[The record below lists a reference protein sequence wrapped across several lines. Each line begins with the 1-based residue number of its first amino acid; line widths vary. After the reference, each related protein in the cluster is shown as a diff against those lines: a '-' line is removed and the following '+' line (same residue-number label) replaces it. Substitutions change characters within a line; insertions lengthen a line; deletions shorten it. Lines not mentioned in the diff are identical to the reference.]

1 MAEIDE
7 TALATLERAGI
18 QPRGG
23 FAEWLT
29 QMAERARLQMEQT
42 PVIGEIGNGEDY
54 KYCKATLAA
63 YRKVKKEAEEGRK
76 SITSQLDAAKKAVMS
91 FTSDSIAPIEDGIEA
106 LSKLQREYEDRGR
119 AGKRARLEAWW
130 EESYPLL
137 ALCTGEAAEP
147 LVPFSRVFDPDW
159 VKRVG
164 ELGRDDKAR
173 EAMAE
178 LADGI
183 AAAQSEIEAAGLDP
197 DVRSLA
203 LSRLFDTLD
212 TSGNIA
218 WATEQARRRRDLER
232 VQAAVVPEAAPV
244 EPDPENAAQAAHQA
258 PPGAVPVRR
267 RVTLDVPCAP
277 RADRVLLVWADD
289 DEELAA
295 GIVAVKAAGLHGCVG
310 KVVF

>member
-7 TALATLERAGI
+7 KAIATLERAGI
-18 QPRGG
+18 QPQGS

-29 QMAERARLQMEQT
+29 QMAERARAQMEQT
-42 PVIGEIGNGEDY
+42 PVIGEIRNGEDY

-63 YRKVKKEAEEGRK
+63 YRKVKEEAEDGRK

-91 FTSDSIAPIEDGIEA
+91 FTTDSIAPIVEGIA
-106 LSKLQREYEDRGR
+106 AMSKLQGEYEDKGR
-119 AGKRARLEAWW
+119 AEKRARLEAWW

-137 ALCTGEAAEP
+137 ALCAGEAQEP
-147 LVPFSRVFDPDW
+147 LVPFSRVFDEDW

-164 ELGRDDKAR
+164 EFDKDKKAH
-173 EAMAE
+173 EAMSA

-183 AAAQSEIEAAGLDP
+183 AAAQSEIEAAGLGP

-212 TSGNIA
+212 PCGNIA
-218 WATEQARRRRDLER
+218 WATEQARRQRDLER

-244 EPDPENAAQAAHQA
+244 EPVPSEA
-258 PPGAVPVRR
+258 PQTAPQPPVAGRA
-267 RVTLDVPCAP
+267 RVTLDLP
-277 RADRVLLVWADD
+277 REPPTDRVVCVWAGSLD
-289 DEELAA
+289 ELAA
-295 GIVAVKAAGLHGCVG
+295 AREAMRSAGLHGCVG
-310 KVVF
+310 RVVA

>member
-7 TALATLERAGI
+7 KAIATLERAGI
-18 QPRGG
+18 QPQGS

-29 QMAERARLQMEQT
+29 QMAERARVQIEQT
-42 PVIGEIGNGEDY
+42 PVIGEIRNGEDY

-63 YRKVKKEAEEGRK
+63 YRKVKKEAEDGRK

-91 FTSDSIAPIEDGIEA
+91 FTTDSIAPVVDGIDA
-106 LSKLQREYEDRGR
+106 MSKLQGEYEDKGR
-119 AGKRARLEAWW
+119 AEKRARLEAWW

-137 ALCTGEAAEP
+137 ALCTGEAQEP
-147 LVPFSRVFDPDW
+147 LVPFSRIFDEDW

-164 ELGRDDKAR
+164 ELGRDDKAH
-173 EAMAE
+173 EAMSS

-212 TSGNIA
+212 PRGNIA
-218 WATEQARRRRDLER
+218 WATEQARRQRDLER
-232 VQAAVVPEAAPV
+232 VQAPV
-244 EPDPENAAQAAHQA
+244 EPEPAEAPQTAPE
-258 PPGAVPVRR
+258 PPVAGRA
-267 RVTLDVPCAP
+267 RVTLDLPCEP
-277 RADRVLLVWADD
+277 RSERVLCVWVKDL
-289 DEELAA
+289 EELNRARGA
-295 GIVAVKAAGLHGCVG
+295 MVAAGLHGCIG
-310 KVVF
+310 KVM

>member
-7 TALATLERAGI
+7 KAIATLERAGI
-18 QPRGG
+18 QPQGS

-29 QMAERARLQMEQT
+29 QMAERARAQMEQT
-42 PVIGEIGNGEDY
+42 PVIGEIRNGEDY

-63 YRKVKKEAEEGRK
+63 YRKVKKEAEDGRK

-91 FTSDSIAPIEDGIEA
+91 FTTDSIAPVVEGIA
-106 LSKLQREYEDRGR
+106 AMSKLQGEHEDKGR
-119 AGKRARLEAWW
+119 TEKRARLEAWW

-137 ALCTGEAAEP
+137 ALCTGEAQEP
-147 LVPFSRVFDPDW
+147 LVPFSRVFDADW

-164 ELGRDDKAR
+164 EFDKDDKAH
-173 EAMAE
+173 EAMSA

-212 TSGNIA
+212 PCGNIA
-218 WATEQARRRRDLER
+218 WATEQARRQRDLER

-244 EPDPENAAQAAHQA
+244 EPGPAEA
-258 PPGAVPVRR
+258 PHTAPQPPVAGCA
-267 RVTLDVPCAP
+267 RVTLDLP
-277 RADRVLLVWADD
+277 REPPTDRVVCVWVGSLD
-289 DEELAA
+289 ELAA
-295 GIVAVKAAGLHGCVG
+295 AREAMRSAGLHGCVG
-310 KVVF
+310 RVVA